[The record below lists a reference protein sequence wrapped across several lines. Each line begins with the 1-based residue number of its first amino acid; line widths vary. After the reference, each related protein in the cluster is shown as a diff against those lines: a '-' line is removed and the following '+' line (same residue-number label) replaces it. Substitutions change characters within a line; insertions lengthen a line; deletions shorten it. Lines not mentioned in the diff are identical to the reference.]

1 MWAEVGGGV
10 MKYFY
15 KAIWIIG
22 GMLAT
27 FGLATMDSVSL
38 MSAVS
43 LFAGLSLFAFGAW
56 KEERYE
62 TDRIYMR

>member
-1 MWAEVGGGV
+1 

-22 GMLAT
+22 GTLAT

-43 LFAGLSLFAFGAW
+43 LFAGLALFAFGAW
-56 KEERYE
+56 KEDIW
-62 TDRIYMR
+62 TSLDT